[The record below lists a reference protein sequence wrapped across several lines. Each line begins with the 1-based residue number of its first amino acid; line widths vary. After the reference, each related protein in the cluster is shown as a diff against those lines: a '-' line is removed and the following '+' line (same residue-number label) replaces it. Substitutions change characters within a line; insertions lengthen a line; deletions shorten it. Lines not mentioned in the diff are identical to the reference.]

1 MYDAGHF
8 CLLIFAQSVWK
19 ENYTKILLKNVS
31 SNFLSQLKPRS
42 EAEGAQIA
50 WNEVYEDPL
59 FEPPPLNLNCP
70 ICSFLSEIFNNKKG
84 NNNGM
89 ILFSH
94 NVLDVI
100 GFKVFFTSL
109 IKNDKIKK
117 LLFLELGMFD
127 EEEFLKHKTLTTQQ
141 VDSYE
146 IFDLVDSEQFEKGTL
161 YEILNYKQI
170 ISH

>member
-19 ENYTKILLKNVS
+19 ENYAKKLLENVS

-42 EAEGAQIA
+42 EAEGAQIS

-59 FEPPPLNLNCP
+59 FEPPPPNDNCP
-70 ICSFLSEIFNNKKG
+70 ICSFLSEIFNNKKK
-84 NNNGM
+84 NNEGM

-100 GFKVFFTSL
+100 GFKKFFSQL

-117 LLFLELGMFD
+117 LVFLELSMFD
-127 EEEFLKHKTLTTQQ
+127 EDEFLKHKTLTTQQ
-141 VDSYE
+141 VHSYE
-146 IFDLVDSEQFEKGTL
+146 IFELVDNEQFENGTL
-161 YEILNYKQI
+161 YEILNYK
-170 ISH
+170 